1 MRRLFARASM
11 ALAGAGAHAGAR
23 AYANMLRS
31 AVALPAADLA
41 LEMAAPPSVSG
52 TGPFD
57 HAAEI

>member
-1 MRRLFARASM
+1 MPPLPRRLLTAFT
-11 ALAGAGAHAGAR
+11 LLVGGT
-23 AYANMLRS
+23 
-31 AVALPAADLA
+31 VALPAADLA